1 MTTTGRP
8 VYRQLDHTA
17 DLGLL
22 VRAPSAE
29 LLFERMAAALFDV
42 MLADMEAVDSAARSR
57 DVVVE
62 ASDRE
67 TLLVA
72 WLNELIGIA
81 ASEELVFSRFE
92 VTGLAVDR
100 LSARMGGEPF
110 DPARHRYETEVKA
123 ATYHYLLVSEDED
136 GWSGRVIL
144 DV

>member
-1 MTTTGRP
+1 MTTRGRP
-8 VYRQLDHTA
+8 DYRQLDHTA

-42 MLADMEAVDSAARSR
+42 MLEDIDEVDPGGRSIE
-57 DVVVE
+57 VTVE
-62 ASDRE
+62 APDRE
-67 TLLVA
+67 ALLVT

-81 ASEELVFSRFE
+81 IREEVVLSEFE
-92 VTGLAVDR
+92 VRDVGIDR
-100 LSARMGGEPF
+100 LSARVGGEPL
-110 DPARHRYETEVKA
+110 DPARHRYETEIKA
-123 ATYHYLLVSEDED
+123 ATYHYLLVSEDDD